1 MLSLSFLADPDQCFS
16 DGLVEHRQS
25 RRTYDLQ
32 RDRSGIK
39 AGQVRR
45 DVEAEACL
53 PQGRSCSRSHSANG
67 RRQCGA
73 EAIVRT

>member
-1 MLSLSFLADPDQCFS
+1 MCVCACFRSLFLQILTSAFS

-53 PQGRSCSRSHSANG
+53 PQ
-67 RRQCGA
+67 
-73 EAIVRT
+73 